1 MRAKRKGAL
10 AAYRDATLF
19 KVVYAWG
26 LRRTETSKLD
36 VVDWGR
42 NPAAPEFGRFGMLH
56 VRYGKA
62 VRGQPPRRRNVPS
75 VMGWAVEAVADYVD
89 NIRPRFGCE
98 EHPAMWRGSGCCT
111 CATAR
116 RCAASRRGGATCPR

>member
-1 MRAKRKGAL
+1 MRAIRGARPFTREELQRFLDYADEQVERAVRVKRKGAL

-42 NPAAPEFGRFGMLH
+42 NPAPEFGRFDAARALRQG
-56 VRYGKA
+56 
-62 VRGQPPRRRNVPS
+62 VRGQRR
-75 VMGWAVEAVADYVD
+75 
-89 NIRPRFGCE
+89 
-98 EHPAMWRGSGCCT
+98 
-111 CATAR
+111 
-116 RCAASRRGGATCPR
+116 AAATCRR